1 MTTDP
6 ITAPKTKE
14 GKWIYGLLI
23 GIVTTIIRVFG
34 LFVEGAMFAVLI
46 MNTFV
51 PIIDDTVKYI
61 KTSKKQE
68 VSV

>member
-1 MTTDP
+1 
-6 ITAPKTKE
+6 
-14 GKWIYGLLI
+14 
-23 GIVTTIIRVFG
+23 
-34 LFVEGAMFAVLI
+34 VEGAMFAVLI

-61 KTSKKQE
+61 KTLKKQE